1 VIELSLSLA
10 KKEVLNQLEKIEHV
24 KEVHSVYE
32 VHDPVARVEAQK
44 TDELNRAGFIVTL
57 QPCER

>member
-24 KEVHSVYE
+24 KEVQLFLAS
-32 VHDPVARVEAQK
+32 
-44 TDELNRAGFIVTL
+44 
-57 QPCER
+57 